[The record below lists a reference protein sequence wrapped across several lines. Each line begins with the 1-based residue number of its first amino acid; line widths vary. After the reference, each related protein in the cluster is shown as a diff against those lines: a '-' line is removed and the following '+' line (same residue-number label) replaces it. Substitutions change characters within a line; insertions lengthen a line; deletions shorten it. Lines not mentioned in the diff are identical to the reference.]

1 MINIVISGSMKVKED
16 ILKISDILSLNNFN
30 VLLPVECMEGK
41 KKEVSSR
48 AHFDRIINKE
58 NNILLVVNAKKN
70 GIDNYIGPNSF
81 AEISFG
87 FQFNKEVYLLY
98 DIYEPLKD
106 ELEGWNVKTLNGNID
121 SLIKKYKD

>member
-16 ILKISDILSLNNFN
+16 ILKIGEFLSSNNFN
-30 VLLPVECMEGK
+30 VLLPVECIEGK
-41 KKEVSSR
+41 PKSISSR
-48 AHFDRIINKE
+48 AHFDRIIDKK
-58 NNILLVVNAKKN
+58 NNILLVVNSRKN

-106 ELEGWNVKTLNGNID
+106 ELEGWNVKTLNGDIENF
-121 SLIKKYKD
+121 IKKYND